1 MPVMSRVKTGHS
13 GPFGTL
19 VPDNRGMSSA
29 SLAAR
34 VVTGRA
40 RRRWTPASY
49 DATPVPTAE
58 ELHVLSRVGCGFTP
72 TAYAQ
77 LRRAGGALPWFEQQ
91 LAPES
96 VPETSAGAAVAGWF
110 PRLQDSPAQIWSN
123 DQNDVQNGWE
133 YARDLGNYS
142 LLRRIYS
149 SRSVFEAMVEFW
161 SNHLHIDAEHFPGF
175 TQRPAYDAMIRE
187 HALGTFEEL
196 LVAAAL
202 HPAMLLYLD
211 NWRSVRNAPN
221 ENQGRELL
229 ELHTV
234 GATAGYTEAMVKD
247 SAKLLSGHTVRQGT
261 WEAYFDAGRH
271 TTGPVDVLGFTR
283 PNAEADPQLAVD
295 YLKFLAHHPATARR
309 IARKLAI
316 RFVQDD
322 PPEALVARVAEAFL
336 ASGTDIKETL
346 RALVGSDEFWASA
359 GRKVR
364 TPIDDVVAT
373 CRVIGVRA
381 QAPVNLSS
389 FVNELSWTLSSTLV
403 FQWPRPDGAPDS
415 ADVWAST
422 TRMLNSWSMHWAMA
436 GGWWP
441 NGEARYR
448 RPKAFLPRSGIRY
461 DELVDHLSRVV
472 LGRRSTSRLL
482 KAACEGCDVD
492 PAEIITRRH
501 EVMSWKFPRL
511 LAVLLDSP
519 EHMTR

>member
-1 MPVMSRVKTGHS
+1 
-13 GPFGTL
+13 
-19 VPDNRGMSSA
+19 MSSVA
-29 SLAAR
+29 LAGP

-40 RRRWTPASY
+40 RRAWTPASY
-49 DATPVPTAE
+49 DATPVPSDA
-58 ELHVLSRVGCGFTP
+58 ELHVLSRMGCGFMP
-72 TAYAQ
+72 AAFRQ
-77 LRRAGGALPWFEQQ
+77 LRRAGGAQPWFEQQ
-91 LAPES
+91 LDHLS
-96 VPETSAGAAVAGWF
+96 VPESALGTEVAGWF
-110 PRLQDSPAQIWSN
+110 PRLQDSAAQIWSN
-123 DQNDVQNGWE
+123 DQSDVQKNWE

-142 LLRRIYS
+142 MLRRIYS
-149 SRSVFEAMVEFW
+149 SRTVFESMVEFW
-161 SNHLHIDAEHFPGF
+161 SNHLHIDAQHFPGF
-175 TQRPAYDAMIRE
+175 TQRPAYDATIRE

-202 HPAMLLYLD
+202 HPAMLMYLD

-247 SAKLLSGHTVRQGT
+247 SAKILSGHTVRQGT
-261 WEAYFDAGRH
+261 WEAYYDPARH
-271 TTGPVDVLGFTR
+271 TTGPVTVLGFSR
-283 PNAEADPQLAVD
+283 PNAVADDPRLAVD
-295 YLKFLAHHPATARR
+295 YLKYLAHHPATAQR

-322 PPEALVARVAEAFL
+322 PPAALVARVADAFL
-336 ASGTDIKETL
+336 ASGTDIKATL
-346 RALVGSDEFWASA
+346 RALVSSDEFWASA

-373 CRVIGVRA
+373 CRVLGVRA
-381 QAPVNLSS
+381 EAPASLTS
-389 FVNELSWTLSSTLV
+389 FVNELSWALGSTLV

-422 TRMLNSWSMHWAMA
+422 TRMLNSWRTHWAMA

-441 NGEARYR
+441 DGEARYR
-448 RPKAFLPRSGIRY
+448 RPRSFLPASGIRY

-472 LGRRSTSRLL
+472 LGRRSTDRLL
-482 KAACEGCDVD
+482 QAACEGCDVD
-492 PAEIITRRH
+492 PAETITRRH
-501 EVMSWKFPRL
+501 EVMRWKFPRL
-511 LAVLLDSP
+511 MAVLLDSP